1 MNIALGNMPL
11 RASEK
16 DTAAF
21 AQFVKDYPG
30 GEIFLANFAN
40 AKQPRPTVAGYDEM
54 SQNVGKAIA
63 AVLQGQGTAKD
74 ALDQAAA
81 KSADAL
87 TS

>member
-1 MNIALGNMPL
+1 MPL

-16 DTAAF
+16 DTPAF

-30 GEIFLANFAN
+30 GDVFLENFTN

-54 SQNVGKAIA
+54 SQNVGAAIA
-63 AVLQGQGTAKD
+63 AVLQGQGSAKD